1 VLRLLELRHLEDQ
14 LPELHHLGDHLL
26 ELRHLER
33 PLLELH
39 HLEGLLLELRHLGD
53 HLLELHHLEAR
64 HLELRHSEGHH
75 WVVRHSEDHWA
86 GHLEGLLLVQE
97 LERVQRVLRMA
108 FQRLEGLRQLQL
120 RLRYQTLLLVCE
132 GNLIVLCQSR
142 LRFQQSI

>member
-1 VLRLLELRHLEDQ
+1 VLRLLGFH

-26 ELRHLER
+26 ELHHLEGL
-33 PLLELH
+33 LLELH
-39 HLEGLLLELRHLGD
+39 HLEGLPLELRHLGD
-53 HLLELHHLEAR
+53 HLLELHHLEDR

-75 WVVRHSEDHWA
+75 LGDHWA

-97 LERVQRVLRMA
+97 LERVQKVLRMA
-108 FQRLEGLRQLQL
+108 FQRLEDLRQLQL

-132 GNLIVLCQSR
+132 GNLIVLYQSR